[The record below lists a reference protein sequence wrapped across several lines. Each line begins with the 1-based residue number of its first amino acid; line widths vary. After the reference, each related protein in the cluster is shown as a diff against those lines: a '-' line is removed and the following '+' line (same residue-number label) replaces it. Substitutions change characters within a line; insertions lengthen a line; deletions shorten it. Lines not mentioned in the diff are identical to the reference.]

1 MTTDWGGFSWEMVVT
16 SKYNRIKNTTYNLII
31 HYNFIIIYFK
41 ADYNEIRK
49 YTKSLNWDSMNKLD
63 NNIKSD
69 SKSFYAYVGSKKR
82 ANNRVGPLRDNSK
95 QLLNGNIENANL
107 LNKYFSSVFTVE
119 NLNSVPTPIEMFS
132 GNSDQTLA
140 NMR

>member
-1 MTTDWGGFSWEMVVT
+1 M
-16 SKYNRIKNTTYNLII
+16 
-31 HYNFIIIYFK
+31 
-41 ADYNEIRK
+41 
-49 YTKSLNWDSMNKLD
+49 
-63 NNIKSD
+63 
-69 SKSFYAYVGSKKR
+69 

-140 NMR
+140 NIHYN